1 MNSKIKKPGQIKK
14 LACKLRKT
22 GRKIVFTNGCFDIL
36 HYGHIRYLEKCKRL
50 GNILIVGLNSDL
62 SVKKIKGKGRPVMG
76 EKERTAILS
85 ALEVVDY
92 VTIFDEKT
100 PKTLIKEITPA
111 VLAKGGDWR
120 KADIVGRDHVEQH
133 GGRVVTIPFVKG
145 YSTTSI
151 LARIKNNA

>member
-14 LACKLRKT
+14 IASQLRRK

-50 GNILIVGLNSDL
+50 GNVLIVGLNSDL

-76 EKERTAILS
+76 EKERAAILS

-92 VTIFDEKT
+92 ITIFDEKT

-111 VLAKGGDWR
+111 VLAKGRDWR
-120 KADIVGRDHVEQH
+120 KADIVGGDHVGRH

-151 LARIKNNA
+151 LARIKNA